1 MRASLNWDD
10 RRVMHPS
17 QVEERFGEKPE
28 PCPFCNCRAIGL
40 WVGPSPHMT
49 CSSCGADGP
58 TFDGSRETIEMRQHQ
73 AVKAW
78 NGSMPRQP
86 VWKPD
91 AI

>member
-1 MRASLNWDD
+1 MRASRNWDD

-17 QVEERFGEKPE
+17 QVMERYGGDVK
-28 PCPFCNCRAIGL
+28 PCPFCGCDSVGL
-40 WVGPSPHMT
+40 YLGPSPHMT
-49 CSSCGADGP
+49 CANCGADGP
-58 TFDGSRETIEMRQHQ
+58 TFEGARETLDLRQHQ

-86 VWKPD
+86 FLKPG